1 MLENNNHHNDTIVY
15 YFAALKHYLAGV
27 YTITYPCYT
36 LKGYYYYLKKK
47 AKKWRETMR
56 NKRRRGYQQHPILN
70 GIVEYIY
77 IIIGSAIVA
86 LAFNLFLLPNR
97 VASGGVSGISTIT
110 DALFGFEPAYVQWA
124 FNIPLFI
131 AGLILLGGHYGVKT
145 LVGTIF
151 LPLVVF
157 FTRELQP
164 ATTDPLLA
172 SLFGGIGVGL
182 GLGIVFRGRASTGGT
197 DLAAQLI
204 HKYTG
209 ISLGKC
215 VAIIDGLI
223 VLSAA
228 LVFDIEQ
235 GLYALIGLFVTSK
248 TIDLVQVGLGNS
260 KMAIIITNKQDAVR
274 EGILTK
280 IDRGV
285 TRLSAYGGYTDDER
299 PILMCV
305 VEQTEFTK
313 LKQLVRSIDST
324 AFVVVMDASEVVG
337 EGFRKA

>member
-1 MLENNNHHNDTIVY
+1 
-15 YFAALKHYLAGV
+15 
-27 YTITYPCYT
+27 
-36 LKGYYYYLKKK
+36 
-47 AKKWRETMR
+47 MR
-56 NKRRRGYQQHPILN
+56 NKRRQGYQYHPIFSGVL
-70 GIVEYIY
+70 EYIY
-77 IIIGSAIVA
+77 IIVGSSIVA

-110 DALFGFEPAYVQWA
+110 DALFGFEPAYVQWG

-131 AGLILLGGHYGVKT
+131 AGLILLGGHYGIKT
-145 LVGTIF
+145 LVGTVF

-157 FTRELQP
+157 LSRDLQP
-164 ATTDPLLA
+164 ATLDPLLG

-182 GLGIVFRGRASTGGT
+182 GLGIVFKGRASTGGT
-197 DLAAQLI
+197 DLAAQII
-204 HKYTG
+204 HKYTS

-215 VAIIDGLI
+215 VALIDGLI

-228 LVFDIEQ
+228 VVFDLEQ

-248 TIDLVQVGLGNS
+248 TIDFIQVGLGNS

-313 LKQLVRSIDST
+313 LKQLVRSIDAT
-324 AFVVVMDASEVVG
+324 AFVIVMDAAEVVG
-337 EGFRKA
+337 EGFRRA